1 MSVSG
6 LALHIRN
13 STESD
18 TFDLAGQNVTTVT
31 TNIEQA
37 FREALPIHDTMIR
50 LTFITG
56 AGKLGRSKYDENCAK
71 AVTAALRSVGYEDDR
86 TASCVIECAGS
97 FKLQHDTGKNLKTVV
112 VFPKIATTSERDN
125 GDGGGCGKNNQNI
138 TKNTENLLLF
148 QPGSPEEMIAL
159 SPMTHFSMMIKTKC
173 VSWSSKKYVASILVK
188 IESKISDLEHRLME
202 GEALDD
208 NEQKF
213 YDDISIDELKEKHKI
228 VKNLMLAHFEADGN
242 ITADEKDTLLEQVAN
257 RLAVITNDLNEAKIE
272 KKPKKVTKLMT
283 AKLKLDER
291 ETMLK
296 KLNPKPPQ
304 ALKHQK
310 SIEKLQTELIPLIK
324 LEDATKGRLL
334 SVKET
339 KTLARKDEILEE
351 IEQLEDTSRGWFEE
365 DASFELRVLLSRK
378 MSQSKAGRKQ
388 SAGNKKTNTTSKK
401 STGNV
406 NSWISSSTA
415 SKPKPYK
422 TSAAKKKS
430 TGSGGGIF
438 AAMMLDDSDSN

>member
-1 MSVSG
+1 
-6 LALHIRN
+6 
-13 STESD
+13 
-18 TFDLAGQNVTTVT
+18 
-31 TNIEQA
+31 
-37 FREALPIHDTMIR
+37 
-50 LTFITG
+50 
-56 AGKLGRSKYDENCAK
+56 
-71 AVTAALRSVGYEDDR
+71 
-86 TASCVIECAGS
+86 
-97 FKLQHDTGKNLKTVV
+97 
-112 VFPKIATTSERDN
+112 
-125 GDGGGCGKNNQNI
+125 
-138 TKNTENLLLF
+138 
-148 QPGSPEEMIAL
+148 MIAL

-173 VSWSSKKYVASILVK
+173 VSWSSKKYAASILVK

-351 IEQLEDTSRGWFEE
+351 IEQLEDSSRGWFEE